1 MNFTG
6 QSPLLVSCKQH
17 RESQVFAQIY
27 PFHPTFG
34 QNSISFRPNLPFLHP
49 HLGENRNLSVDSQ
62 TSVCRHLTKKR
73 VYQNSEGQASCQA
86 FSILT
91 HPYDRANTVHAY
103 FRKGGFTTCAFSLR
117 PRLSRQMVVPG
128 LANSALTYPNPI
140 PILRVGDMVP
150 EVTWP
155 MTLPSVSVNA

>member
-6 QSPLLVSCKQH
+6 QSPLLVSCKPH
-17 RESQVFAQIY
+17 RKIQV
-27 PFHPTFG
+27 
-34 QNSISFRPNLPFLHP
+34 LPKSTLFTP
-49 HLGENRNLSVDSQ
+49 HLGRNRNLPVDSQ
-62 TSVCRHLTKKR
+62 ASVCRHLTKKR
-73 VYQNSEGQASCQA
+73 AYQKSEGQASCQA

-150 EVTWP
+150 DVTWP